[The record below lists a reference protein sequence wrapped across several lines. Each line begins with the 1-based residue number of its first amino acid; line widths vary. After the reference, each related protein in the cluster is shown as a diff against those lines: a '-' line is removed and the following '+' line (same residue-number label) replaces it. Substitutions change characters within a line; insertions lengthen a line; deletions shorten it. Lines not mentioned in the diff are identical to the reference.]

1 MKILVLGCGSV
12 GNRHI
17 KNLLSMNAGQVFAY
31 DVDQRRLEKT
41 REEFLVETL
50 ASPDEALDHGDF
62 DAAFICTPPRLHVN
76 QAVRLLENGIHCFIE
91 KPLSDGLEGV
101 DLLVDLAEKKK
112 KTVLVGY
119 NFRFSP
125 LLGRIKELLSN
136 EVIGKILFLK
146 ASLGYYLP
154 YWRPH
159 EDYRKGYGANRSL
172 GGGIV
177 LDASHEID
185 YARYLLGEVDEVF
198 AICRKISKL
207 EIDTEDFAEITM
219 HHEDGAY
226 SQIHLDYLQSNY
238 RRNCEIVGEAGM
250 IVWDVNQRVLNVYD
264 MNDKEYHVQYEGLN
278 ANVNDMYLQEVKHF
292 FRCTEGIEEPVV
304 GPEDGQRLTELI
316 TKIKESSEKRRFIT
330 V

>member
-1 MKILVLGCGSV
+1 
-12 GNRHI
+12 
-17 KNLLSMNAGQVFAY
+17 
-31 DVDQRRLEKT
+31 
-41 REEFLVETL
+41 
-50 ASPDEALDHGDF
+50 
-62 DAAFICTPPRLHVN
+62 
-76 QAVRLLENGIHCFIE
+76 
-91 KPLSDGLEGV
+91 
-101 DLLVDLAEKKK
+101 
-112 KTVLVGY
+112 
-119 NFRFSP
+119 
-125 LLGRIKELLSN
+125 
-136 EVIGKILFLK
+136 
-146 ASLGYYLP
+146 
-154 YWRPH
+154 
-159 EDYRKGYGANRSL
+159 
-172 GGGIV
+172 
-177 LDASHEID
+177 
-185 YARYLLGEVDEVF
+185 
-198 AICRKISKL
+198 
-207 EIDTEDFAEITM
+207 M

>member
-12 GNRHI
+12 GKRHI
-17 KNLLSMNAGQVFAY
+17 KNLISMNAGQIFAH
-31 DVDQRRLEKT
+31 DVDQSRLKKI

-50 ASPDEALDHGDF
+50 TSTDEALDRGDF
-62 DAAFICTPPRLHVN
+62 DTAFICTPPRLHVT
-76 QAVRLLENGIHCFIE
+76 QALRLLENGIHCFIE
-91 KPLSDGLEGV
+91 KPLSDRLEGV

-125 LLGRIKELLSN
+125 LLGKIKELLSN
-136 EVIGKILFLK
+136 GVIGKILFLK

-198 AICRKISKL
+198 AICKKLSKL
-207 EIDTEDFAEITM
+207 EINTEDFAEITM
-219 HHEDGAY
+219 HHENGAY
-226 SQIHLDYLQSNY
+226 SQIHLDYLQTNY

-264 MNDKEYHVQYEGLN
+264 MNDREYHVQYEGLN

-292 FRCTEGIEEPVV
+292 FRCAEGIEEPIV
-304 GPEDGQRLTELI
+304 GPKDGQRLTELI
-316 TKIKESSEKRRFIT
+316 MKIKESSDKRRFIS